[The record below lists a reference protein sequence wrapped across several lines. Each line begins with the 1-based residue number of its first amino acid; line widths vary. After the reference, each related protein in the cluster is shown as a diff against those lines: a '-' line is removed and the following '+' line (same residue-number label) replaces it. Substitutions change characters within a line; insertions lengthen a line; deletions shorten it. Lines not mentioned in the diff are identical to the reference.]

1 MRKILLLLSS
11 RNPSESGTKGK
22 FAFVAS
28 DNSPMPVIHIKKGLD
43 LPIPGGLTAQNIT
56 DVPDVSRVALLPQE
70 CPGIKVKMLV
80 RVGDK
85 VKVGSPLFCDRRDE
99 AAVFGSPAAGEV
111 VEINR
116 GYRRAV
122 QSVVVAVDNFTDQIQ
137 TSVLDLNIADGTAI
151 RAAIIASGLW
161 PVLRRRPLKTVAHT
175 SETPRS
181 IFVTASDTHPLA
193 PKPLDVLAGH
203 QDTFRAGLQALT
215 KLTEGAVHLCT
226 DAGADFSAMTPA
238 GAETTEFYGPHPAGN
253 AGVHIN
259 ALDPVGAER
268 FVWHI
273 GYQDVAAI
281 GALLTTGKYENTR
294 VIAMVG
300 PECDNPHLMRTHRG
314 ACMQEMLGSH
324 LKSDKQTRVISG
336 SVLGGMTTNPSSV
349 TGYLGRYCN
358 QVTLLSD
365 DTQSE
370 FVNWVMPIGKRH
382 TTSNTLLNKFI
393 GKMKWDTDLNGGHRA
408 IVPTGTYE
416 EVMPMSIMATQM
428 VKALASQDLEY
439 SEQLGVLELA
449 EEDVALME
457 YVCQSKTDVTGKL
470 RDMLTIIEK
479 EG

>member
-1 MRKILLLLSS
+1 
-11 RNPSESGTKGK
+11 
-22 FAFVAS
+22 
-28 DNSPMPVIHIKKGLD
+28 MPVIQIKKGLD
-43 LPIPGGLTAQNIT
+43 LPIPGGLTAQDIT

-122 QSVVVAVDNFTDQIQ
+122 MSVVVAVDNFNDQID
-137 TSVLDLNIADGTAI
+137 VAPLDLNTADSSAI
-151 RAAIIASGLW
+151 RAALIASGLW
-161 PVLRRRPLKTVAHT
+161 PVMRRRPYNTVAHT

-181 IFVTASDTHPLA
+181 IFVTATDTHPLA

-203 QDTFRAGLQALT
+203 QDTFRAGLSALT

-226 DAGADFSAMTPA
+226 DMDVDFSAMTPE
-238 GAETTEFYGPHPAGN
+238 GVTTTEFYGPHPAGN

-259 ALDPVGAER
+259 ALDPVGPER

-281 GALLTTGKYENTR
+281 GALLTTGKFENTR
-294 VIAMVG
+294 VVALVG

-314 ACMQEMLGSH
+314 ACMKELLGSH
-324 LKSDKQTRVISG
+324 LKESTQTRVISG
-336 SVLGGMTTNPSSV
+336 SVLGGLTTNPDTE

-358 QVTLLSD
+358 QVTLLND
-365 DTQSE
+365 ATESE

-382 TTSNTLLNKFI
+382 TTTNTLLNKFL

-439 SEQLGVLELA
+439 SVQLGVLELA